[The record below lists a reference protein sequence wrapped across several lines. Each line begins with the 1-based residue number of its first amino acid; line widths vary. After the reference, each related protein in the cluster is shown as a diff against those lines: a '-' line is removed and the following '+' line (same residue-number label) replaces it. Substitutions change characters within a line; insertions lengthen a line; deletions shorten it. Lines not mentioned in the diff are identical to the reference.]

1 MIWVH
6 VNESGSG
13 SMGADQDKESLG
25 WAYNLG
31 SQGLFW
37 CWMGQE
43 LDFIGTGLEPRSMG
57 WICPGPALGAKG
69 HGKWPVILGLKG
81 QLRIKCMGFSLLLM

>member
-1 MIWVH
+1 MYGLGLGFTGIGLTLEFAVIGLFFWVH

-31 SQGLFW
+31 PQGQFW

-43 LDFIGTGLEPRSMG
+43 LIS
-57 WICPGPALGAKG
+57 
-69 HGKWPVILGLKG
+69 
-81 QLRIKCMGFSLLLM
+81 